1 MKMLL
6 AALAVSTAL
15 TAPGFAHA
23 ASVTMTTT
31 MNSYYGPEAYLA
43 YYLTD
48 QNGNYAGSLWL
59 SGRKARYYGALTG
72 WARATRG
79 DLSEV
84 NGITGASVGAGRS
97 MSVTVDIADALFD
110 AGYQLHVDAAV
121 EHMPSSPNE
130 IVVPLT
136 SAGSGQSVPG
146 RQFIADFSYS
156 K

>member
-1 MKMLL
+1 MKMFL

-15 TAPGFAHA
+15 TGPGFAHA

-31 MNSYYGPEAYLA
+31 LNNYYGPDAYLA

-48 QNGNYAGSLWL
+48 PNGNYAGSLWL
-59 SGRKARYYGALTG
+59 SGRKARYYGSLIG

-84 NGITGASVGAGRS
+84 NGLTGASVGSGRT

-110 AGYQLHVDAAV
+110 AGYQLHVDAAA
-121 EHMPSSPNE
+121 ENMPSSPNE

-136 SAGSGQSVPG
+136 SAGSGQTVPG
-146 RQFIADFSYS
+146 RHYIADFSYS